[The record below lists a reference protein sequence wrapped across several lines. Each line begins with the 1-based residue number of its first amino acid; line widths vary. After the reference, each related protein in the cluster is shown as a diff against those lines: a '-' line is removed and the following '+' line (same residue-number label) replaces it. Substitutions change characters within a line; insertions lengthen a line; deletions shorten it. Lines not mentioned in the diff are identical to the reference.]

1 MTLTEEEE
9 SALSEFAAV
18 AAEWRAE
25 KAESDWRD
33 TMRQCR
39 KCHAWVNR
47 HLTADVVSVCP
58 NFNLCE
64 GGKVK

>member
-1 MTLTEEEE
+1 MTLTAEEEK
-9 SALSEFAAV
+9 AV
-18 AAEWRAE
+18 AEYADSMAGWEEQKAEADWRA
-25 KAESDWRD
+25 

-47 HLTADVVSVCP
+47 YLTADVVSVCP

-64 GGKVK
+64 GGKV